1 MELEQMSNNS
11 YDWNENTTPIWYYQ
25 THLDDGTEERITS
38 RQEIVDK
45 IQDKIG
51 ELDGCELL
59 FTSGEI
65 IKMLDEIVYGVN

>member
-1 MELEQMSNNS
+1 MSNNS

-45 IQDKIG
+45 IQDKIDELNG
-51 ELDGCELL
+51 CEMLFTAEDVIEILDGL
-59 FTSGEI
+59 I
-65 IKMLDEIVYGVN
+65 YA